1 MKSDLK
7 DNCDQRFQAEWKAIR
22 KLHFEAKLENHFEDC
37 EEIFQSSH
45 CLIRLLKEFLD
56 HLLVIASP
64 AFVTAKELEAL

>member
-1 MKSDLK
+1 MESDSK
-7 DNCDQRFQAEWKAIR
+7 PIR

-56 HLLVIASP
+56 HLLVVASP
-64 AFVTAKELEAL
+64 AFVTVKELEAL